1 MAASVDAAIGGE
13 GDVTLHR
20 HEVSHDASSA
30 ELFARTVEKLD
41 LPAVVPIVVI
51 GREVMVGHEPGA
63 SEKLREMV
71 NRCRAGLCPDLV
83 GTQTAADSSKTS
95 TPLQNVRQM
104 QASTLR
110 VPWLGELQ
118 ISDLSLPALTIAMA
132 AIDGFNPCAM
142 WVLIFLIGL
151 LLGIQDRRRMW
162 LLAGVFLLA
171 TAAVYFLFLAAWLN
185 VLLVLGAVL
194 WLRIAIGVLAI
205 GAGGHYLRE
214 AMRREQVCEVTE
226 PERRRRIL
234 DRLRRLVQEPSL
246 VVSMIGVAL
255 LAVAVN
261 LVELICS
268 AGIPAVYTG
277 ILTQSDLTPA
287 AYYGYLVLYILV
299 FLADDA
305 ALVVIAMTTL
315 KMVSLDGAYS
325 RWVRLTGGIV
335 MLALGILLIFK
346 PQWLAFG

>member
-1 MAASVDAAIGGE
+1 M
-13 GDVTLHR
+13 
-20 HEVSHDASSA
+20 
-30 ELFARTVEKLD
+30 
-41 LPAVVPIVVI
+41 
-51 GREVMVGHEPGA
+51 
-63 SEKLREMV
+63 
-71 NRCRAGLCPDLV
+71 
-83 GTQTAADSSKTS
+83 
-95 TPLQNVRQM
+95 
-104 QASTLR
+104 
-110 VPWLGELQ
+110 
-118 ISDLSLPALTIAMA
+118 
-132 AIDGFNPCAM
+132 
-142 WVLIFLIGL
+142 
-151 LLGIQDRRRMW
+151 
-162 LLAGVFLLA
+162 
-171 TAAVYFLFLAAWLN
+171 
-185 VLLVLGAVL
+185 
-194 WLRIAIGVLAI
+194 
-205 GAGGHYLRE
+205 
-214 AMRREQVCEVTE
+214 
-226 PERRRRIL
+226 
-234 DRLRRLVQEPSL
+234 RRLVQEPSL